1 MNALSAAAAI
11 LALVSLSAGAQSV
24 EHPPSVTPEGGAP
37 IRKATE
43 ATRVDLLGAR
53 EFYTLAL
60 YVNGSPSDEALL
72 RSPDVPKALRI
83 AVTFKDDLSRR
94 VSLDWR
100 RELVPALD
108 AQGSAHLR
116 GTFAPLRY
124 GDVVLIEYVPKK
136 GTAVS
141 INTSTT
147 VGEASHDLMLAF
159 LDHWMGQ
166 RPVSEEIKKAL
177 RGSP

>member
-1 MNALSAAAAI
+1 MNLVSAAAVI
-11 LALVSLSAGAQSV
+11 SALLLLPAGAQSP

-37 IRKATE
+37 VRKATE
-43 ATRVDLLGAR
+43 AARVDLLGAR
-53 EFYTLAL
+53 EFYTLAV
-60 YVNGSPSDEALL
+60 YVNGSPADSASL

-83 AVTFKDDLSRR
+83 AVTFKEDLSRR
-94 VSLDWR
+94 VPLDWR

-141 INTSTT
+141 VNTSTT

-166 RPVSEEIKKAL
+166 RPVSEAIKKAL
-177 RGSP
+177 LGSP